1 MKRII
6 NVETGEV
13 IERELN
19 AEELAQ
25 QEIDEAEYLEGKQFL
40 IAEAEAKAEAKEAAQ
55 AKLEALGLTAED
67 LIALG
72 LIKPINDNIV
82 SL

>member
-6 NVETGEV
+6 NCETGEV

-25 QEIDEAEYLEGKQFL
+25 QEIDSALATAKKAEV
-40 IAEAEAKAEAKEAAQ
+40 EAKAQ
-55 AKLEALGLTAED
+55 AKQAILDRLGLTAEEFKTI
-67 LIALG
+67 L
-72 LIKPINDNIV
+72 
-82 SL
+82 S

>member
-6 NVETGEV
+6 NCETGEV

-25 QEIDEAEYLEGKQFL
+25 QKIDEAKAQ
-40 IAEAEAKAEAKEAAQ
+40 AELAKIQAKAEAKAAAQ
-55 AKLEALGLTAED
+55 AKLAALGLTVDD
-67 LIALG
+67 LQALG
-72 LIKPINDNIV
+72 L
-82 SL
+82 

>member
-1 MKRII
+1 MKKII

-25 QEIDEAEYLEGKQFL
+25 QEIDEANFL
-40 IAEAEAKAEAKEAAQ
+40 AAKAIADAEAEAKAQAKADAEAKLA
-55 AKLEALGLTAED
+55 ALGLTTEN
-67 LIALG
+67 LKALG
-72 LIKPINDNIV
+72 L
-82 SL
+82 

>member
-1 MKRII
+1 MKKII

-25 QEIDEAEYLEGKQFL
+25 QEIDEANFL
-40 IAEAEAKAEAKEAAQ
+40 AAKAIADAETEAKAQAKAEAEAKLA
-55 AKLEALGLTAED
+55 ALGLTTED
-67 LIALG
+67 LKALG
-72 LIKPINDNIV
+72 L
-82 SL
+82 